1 MFQFDKV
8 YNSEHNTERF
18 FFVLGTKKECED
30 FYNTGYTTTEEELN
44 KSQGFFFYYYP
55 CN

>member
-30 FYNTGYTTTEEELN
+30 FYNTGYTRIADLYIVW
-44 KSQGFFFYYYP
+44 SHY
-55 CN
+55 